1 MRTMTA
7 YSEGCPFIM
16 RLREIESVVE
26 QPYIQPHEI
35 GNLETPRLVFVQFTE
50 NKLLTSEDASSL
62 FVLTFRRVY

>member
-1 MRTMTA
+1 
-7 YSEGCPFIM
+7 M